1 MLFQCLKLV
10 PRYILVDIIEETVID
25 IWVNM
30 ANKTAISE
38 MYILMYMFF
47 ILMFLTIR
55 NIIGEHGMLLK
66 LTQSYHYKRAI
77 LVGNL
82 NFIERMWDQNCKVI

>member
-10 PRYILVDIIEETVID
+10 PRYILVDVIEETVID

-30 ANKTAISE
+30 ANKTAILE

>member
-1 MLFQCLKLV
+1 M
-10 PRYILVDIIEETVID
+10 
-25 IWVNM
+25 M
-30 ANKTAISE
+30 ANKTAILE

-66 LTQSYHYKRAI
+66 LTQSYHYKRTI

-82 NFIERMWDQNCKVI
+82 NFIERL

>member
-30 ANKTAISE
+30 ANKTAILE

>member
-47 ILMFLTIR
+47 ILMFLAIR

>member
-1 MLFQCLKLV
+1 MLFQCLKLI

-30 ANKTAISE
+30 ANKIAISE